1 MNGMRQHCGTYKQG
15 RKISMR
21 YKKKRI
27 LTAMMAVCMMFS
39 MISAKKTAAAPAE
52 SPAQFTAEA
61 AVGQEL
67 DQVQA
72 AETYLGG
79 ASLTMLAPQT
89 DGQNMSFLLQT
100 NQGEVIVI
108 DGGLDQDA
116 DHLAQ
121 AIQAMGG
128 RVSAWLITHPHRDHV
143 GALTNLLNRDPVPV
157 QIDHIYCSFLTREQ
171 YEKGDHMGRMSDYD
185 NLMAAF
191 SRVPSEKLHL
201 SLTKGQKIKADNAE
215 ITVMNEPFY
224 TDYNTFNN
232 SSIAYRIDING
243 KRLMF
248 LGDMGWE
255 PGTRLIRMW
264 DYKELKSDVVQMAHH
279 GQDGVEENLYQVLHP
294 EICFW
299 PTPGWLWDNMK
310 NGVADAGSYKTMKT
324 RAWMDRMG
332 VVRNYVAKDGD
343 LVLR

>member
-1 MNGMRQHCGTYKQG
+1 MS
-15 RKISMR
+15 IR
-21 YKKKRI
+21 YKGKRFLAALAAACMI
-27 LTAMMAVCMMFS
+27 FGTAPVQRVMAS
-39 MISAKKTAAAPAE
+39 PAEDGAKAPAE
-52 SPAQFTAEA
+52 ISAQSRQLGTGSQGQDSA
-61 AVGQEL
+61 A
-67 DQVQA
+67 D
-72 AETYLGG
+72 TYLGG

-116 DHLAQ
+116 DHLVET
-121 AIQAMGG
+121 IQAMGG
-128 RVSAWLITHPHRDHV
+128 RVSAWLITHPHSDHV
-143 GALTNLLNRDPVPV
+143 GALTNILNRNPIPV
-157 QIDHIYCSFLTREQ
+157 QIDQIYCSFLTREQ

-185 NLMAAF
+185 NLMAVF
-191 SRVPSEKLHL
+191 SRFPAEKLHMQL
-201 SLTKGQKIKADNAE
+201 IRGQKITVDNAE
-215 ITVMNEPFY
+215 ITVMNEPLY

-264 DYKELKSDVVQMAHH
+264 DYKDLKSDVVQMAHH
-279 GQDGVEENLYQVLHP
+279 GQDGAEKNLYQVLHP

-299 PTPGWLWDNMK
+299 PTPAWLWDNMK
-310 NGVADAGSYKTMKT
+310 DGVAGAGSYKTMKT
-324 RAWMDRMG
+324 RSWMERMG
-332 VVRNYVAKDGD
+332 VARNYVAKDGD

>member
-1 MNGMRQHCGTYKQG
+1 MSIRHKG
-15 RKISMR
+15 
-21 YKKKRI
+21 KRL
-27 LTAMMAVCMMFS
+27 LTALMAACMIFS
-39 MISAKKTAAAPAE
+39 TVSVQGAAASPAE
-52 SPAQFTAEA
+52 SPAQASEA
-61 AVGQEL
+61 SIGNPS
-67 DQVQA
+67 QVQT

-121 AIQAMGG
+121 TIQAMGG
-128 RVSAWLITHPHRDHV
+128 RVSAWLLTHPHSDHV

-191 SRVPSEKLHL
+191 SRVPAEKLHL
-201 SLTKGQKIKADNAE
+201 SLTKGQKIPVDNAE

-243 KRLMF
+243 KRMMF

-310 NGVADAGSYKTMKT
+310 DGITDAGSYKTMKT
-324 RAWMDRMG
+324 RAWMERIG
-332 VVRNYVAKDGD
+332 VARNFVAKDGD

>member
-1 MNGMRQHCGTYKQG
+1 MG
-15 RKISMR
+15 RKRQQKFQRSPKLPGLEVR
-21 YKKKRI
+21 GRD
-27 LTAMMAVCMMFS
+27 
-39 MISAKKTAAAPAE
+39 SAA
-52 SPAQFTAEA
+52 
-61 AVGQEL
+61 
-67 DQVQA
+67 D
-72 AETYLGG
+72 TYLGG

-116 DHLAQ
+116 DHLVET
-121 AIQAMGG
+121 IQAMGG
-128 RVSAWLITHPHRDHV
+128 RVSAWLITHPHSDHV
-143 GALTNLLNRDPVPV
+143 GALTNILNRNPIPV
-157 QIDHIYCSFLTREQ
+157 QIDQIYCSFLTREQ
-171 YEKGDHMGRMSDYD
+171 YEKGAHMGRMSDYD

-191 SRVPSEKLHL
+191 SRFPAEKLHMQL
-201 SLTKGQKIKADNAE
+201 IRGQKITVDNAE
-215 ITVMNEPFY
+215 ITVMNEPLY

-264 DYKELKSDVVQMAHH
+264 DYKDLKSDVVQMAHH
-279 GQDGVEENLYQVLHP
+279 GQDGAEENLYQVLHP

-299 PTPGWLWDNMK
+299 PTPAWLWDNMK
-310 NGVADAGSYKTMKT
+310 DGVAGAGSYKTMKT
-324 RAWMDRMG
+324 RSWMERMG
-332 VVRNYVAKDGD
+332 VARNYVAKDGD

>member
-1 MNGMRQHCGTYKQG
+1 MSIRHKG
-15 RKISMR
+15 
-21 YKKKRI
+21 KRL
-27 LTAMMAVCMMFS
+27 LTALMAACMIFS
-39 MISAKKTAAAPAE
+39 TVSVQGAVASPAE
-52 SPAQFTAEA
+52 SPVQASEGSIGNPA
-61 AVGQEL
+61 
-67 DQVQA
+67 QVQA

-79 ASLTMLAPQT
+79 AALTMLAPQT

-121 AIQAMGG
+121 TIQAMGG
-128 RVSAWLITHPHRDHV
+128 RVSAWLITHPHSDHV

-171 YEKGDHMGRMSDYD
+171 YEEGDHMGRMSDYD

-201 SLTKGQKIKADNAE
+201 SLTKGQKIAVDNAE

-243 KRLMF
+243 KRMMF

-310 NGVADAGSYKTMKT
+310 DGIADAGSYKTMKT
-324 RAWMDRMG
+324 RAWMERMG
-332 VVRNYVAKDGD
+332 VARNFVAKDGD

>member
-1 MNGMRQHCGTYKQG
+1 MSIKYKG
-15 RKISMR
+15 
-21 YKKKRI
+21 KRI
-27 LTAMMAVCMMFS
+27 LAAMMAVCVIVS
-39 MISAKKTAAAPAE
+39 MIPAEKTVAAPTE
-52 SPAQFTAEA
+52 SPVQLPAKADEGTGTE
-61 AVGQEL
+61 
-67 DQVQA
+67 QVQA
-72 AETYLGG
+72 AEAYLGG

-108 DGGLDQDA
+108 DGGLEQDA

-121 AIQAMGG
+121 TIQEMGG
-128 RVSAWLITHPHRDHV
+128 RVSAWLITHPHSDHV
-143 GALTNLLNRDPVPV
+143 GALTNLLNREPIPV

-191 SRVPSEKLHL
+191 SKFPAEKLQM
-201 SLTKGQKIKADNAE
+201 SLTKGQKIEVGNAE

-232 SSIAYRIDING
+232 SSVAYRIDING

-255 PGTRLIRMW
+255 PGTKLIRMW

-279 GQDGVEENLYQVLHP
+279 GQDGVEENLYQVIHP

-310 NGVADAGSYKTMKT
+310 DGVADAGSYKTMKT

-332 VVRNYVAKDGD
+332 AVRNYVAKDGD
-343 LVLR
+343 LVLK

>member
-1 MNGMRQHCGTYKQG
+1 MS
-15 RKISMR
+15 IR
-21 YKKKRI
+21 YKGKRFLAVLAAACMI
-27 LTAMMAVCMMFS
+27 FSAAPVQRVMAS
-39 MISAKKTAAAPAE
+39 PAEDGAKAPAE
-52 SPAQFTAEA
+52 ISAQS
-61 AVGQEL
+61 
-67 DQVQA
+67 QA
-72 AETYLGG
+72 AGTGSQGQDPAADTYLGG

-116 DHLAQ
+116 DHLVET
-121 AIQAMGG
+121 IQGMGG
-128 RVSAWLITHPHRDHV
+128 RVSAWLITHPHSDHV
-143 GALTNLLNRDPVPV
+143 GALTNILNRNPVPV
-157 QIDHIYCSFLTREQ
+157 QIDQIYCYFLTREQ

-191 SRVPSEKLHL
+191 SRFPAEKLHMQ
-201 SLTKGQKIKADNAE
+201 LTRGQKITVDNAE
-215 ITVMNEPFY
+215 ITVMNEPLY

-279 GQDGVEENLYQVLHP
+279 GQDGAEENLYQVLHP

-299 PTPGWLWDNMK
+299 PTPAWLWDNMK
-310 NGVADAGSYKTMKT
+310 DGVAGAGSYKTMKT
-324 RAWMDRMG
+324 RSWMERMG
-332 VVRNYVAKDGD
+332 VARNYVAKDGD

>member
-1 MNGMRQHCGTYKQG
+1 MSIKHKG
-15 RKISMR
+15 
-21 YKKKRI
+21 KRI
-27 LTAMMAVCMMFS
+27 LTALAAACMMFGS
-39 MISAKKTAAAPAE
+39 VSTQKVAASPAE
-52 SPAQFTAEA
+52 ESVKAPSEA
-61 AVGQEL
+61 AENSGQS
-67 DQVQA
+67 QA

-100 NQGEVIVI
+100 NHGEVIVI

-121 AIQAMGG
+121 TIQTMGG
-128 RVSAWLITHPHRDHV
+128 RVSAWLITHPHSDHV
-143 GALTNLLNRDPVPV
+143 GALTNLLNRNPIPV
-157 QIDHIYCSFLTREQ
+157 QIDNIYCSFLTREQ

-185 NLMAAF
+185 SLMAAL
-191 SRVPSEKLHL
+191 SKIPAERLHM
-201 SLTKGQKIKADNAE
+201 SLTRGQKIVVDNAE
-215 ITVMNEPFY
+215 ITVMNDPFY

-279 GQDGVEENLYQVLHP
+279 GQDGAEENLYQVLHP

-310 NGVADAGSYKTMKT
+310 DGIADAGSYKTMKT
-324 RAWMDRMG
+324 RAWMERMG
-332 VVRNYVAKDGD
+332 VARNYVAKDGD